1 MKGEIIYHLN
11 CGCIAK
17 RKDLVRM
24 KDGLACKKHK
34 ARVADRKQK
43 CKACKILF
51 SIGRHKHKS
60 LLCPECKR
68 LEKIRNQREKRVID
82 REAKKAE
89 AAKKPVKK
97 KRIQKSREY
106 YALRRWEIDRR
117 GSYCSNLPVCI
128 MQKKVECQGCQE
140 FIPIIF
146 GHDPAKLPGFY
157 RKSPGG

>member
-1 MKGEIIYHLN
+1 MKDEIIYHLN

-43 CKACKILF
+43 CKTCKILF

-60 LLCPECKR
+60 LLCPECKQ
-68 LEKIRNQREKRVID
+68 LEKIKKQREKRVID

-106 YALRRWEIDRR
+106 YALRKWDTHWR
-117 GSYCSNLPVCI
+117 GSYCRTLPVCVS
-128 MQKKVECQGCQE
+128 KGLLECDTCKE
-140 FIPIIF
+140 MWPIF
-146 GHDPAKLPGFY
+146 KGVDPGIKGIW
-157 RKSPGG
+157 K

>member
-43 CKACKILF
+43 CKTCKILF
-51 SIGRHKHKS
+51 SIGRHKSCSGATK
-60 LLCPECKR
+60 
-68 LEKIRNQREKRVID
+68 VV
-82 REAKKAE
+82 AE
-89 AAKKPVKK
+89 VKKPVKK

-106 YALRRWEIDRR
+106 YALRKWDTHWR
-117 GSYCSNLPVCI
+117 GSYCRTLPVCVS
-128 MQKKVECQGCQE
+128 KGLLECDTCKE
-140 FIPIIF
+140 MWPIF
-146 GHDPAKLPGFY
+146 KGVDPGIKGIW
-157 RKSPGG
+157 K